1 MEDSAK
7 EAIIFIPGFST
18 ASRSQVLNDFLI
30 LGLTTRIE
38 TYQVM
43 LEPEDIKIKGQTGK
57 RLICQSF
64 EDERKIIDIYES
76 FWGDLINPL
85 SSKSVK
91 EQVIQGLLVLVYWL
105 SSGMWHMARK
115 SRLLFAQF
123 LIVMSLNALW
133 YYGNLLVILIAIGQN
148 PNAFGL
154 HVPPDLAAQLAI
166 IGKSMGGWSVWIIT
180 TFILSL
186 SPVPISN
193 LVDITD
199 FMARYL
205 QDETQAGFGGARDRI
220 RQRIASV
227 LNDVLEQDYAKV
239 TILAHS
245 LGVMLGIDFIAGYRS
260 KLGQSIRYI
269 SMGGPVELMSYKS
282 AWVIEETEKCLNN
295 PLLTSWTDYY
305 SDQDWL
311 CTKTPIPQNSQSH
324 KLHHIKIKL
333 RVSLAQQ
340 LVGASH
346 NAYFFEQPLLEDLL
360 VG

>member
-1 MEDSAK
+1 
-7 EAIIFIPGFST
+7 
-18 ASRSQVLNDFLI
+18 
-30 LGLTTRIE
+30 
-38 TYQVM
+38 
-43 LEPEDIKIKGQTGK
+43 
-57 RLICQSF
+57 
-64 EDERKIIDIYES
+64 
-76 FWGDLINPL
+76 
-85 SSKSVK
+85 
-91 EQVIQGLLVLVYWL
+91 
-105 SSGMWHMARK
+105 MWHMARK

-123 LIVMSLNALW
+123 LIVMLLNVLW
-133 YYGNLLVILIAIGQN
+133 YYGNLLVVLIAIGHN

-154 HVPPDLAAQLAI
+154 HVPPDLATQMAAL
-166 IGKSMGGWSVWIIT
+166 GKSMGGWSVWVVT

-186 SPVPISN
+186 SPVPISY

-205 QDETQAGFGGARDRI
+205 QDETQVGFGGVRDRI

-227 LNDVLEQDYAKV
+227 LNDVLDQDYAKV

-245 LGVMLGIDFIAGYRS
+245 LGVMIGIDFLAGYRS
-260 KLGQSIRYI
+260 KSSKPIRYI

-282 AWVIEETEKCLNN
+282 TWVIEETEKCLNS
-295 PLLTSWTDYY
+295 PLLTSWNDYY

-311 CTKTPIPQNSQSH
+311 CTKTPLPPNSQSH
-324 KLHHIKIKL
+324 KLQTIKIKL

-346 NAYFFEQPLLEDLL
+346 SAYFFEQALLEDLL